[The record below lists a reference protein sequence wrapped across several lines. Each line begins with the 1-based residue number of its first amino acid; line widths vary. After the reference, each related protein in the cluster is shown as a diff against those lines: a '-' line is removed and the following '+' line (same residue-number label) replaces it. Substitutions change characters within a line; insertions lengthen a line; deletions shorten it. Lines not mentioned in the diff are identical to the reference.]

1 MKKLDWVIGH
11 AGKKM
16 QLNEKG
22 IKKLTLTFT
31 RSICPITHFEII
43 LGGFYTKQTCLWYV
57 AAFF

>member
-31 RSICPITHFEII
+31 LFAPLHAHFEII
-43 LGGFYTKQTCLWYV
+43 LGVFIRNKRVFGI
-57 AAFF
+57 